1 MQTFNKF
8 LTIKKLKDSNHPR
21 FWHGGG
27 DRVFIQ
33 LLIESADTDF

>member
-21 FWHGGG
+21 FWHGG
-27 DRVFIQ
+27 